1 MERNQHATQF
11 VDPMPTCN
19 HTFKHGRQCRQP
31 VAGPGGFLCST
42 HLRTHARFA
51 PPPPDPLAALAS
63 ELGEITEIHQVSQFL
78 SKVLKLAC
86 QNLISINRAAALTY
100 IANSLLNS
108 LRLQNSE
115 LRIAAKE
122 DPENL
127 VIDWTDV
134 PRPER
139 DRVAHNHLQTSDTLR
154 PLVSA

>member
-1 MERNQHATQF
+1 MERMHHTTQI
-11 VDPMPTCN
+11 VDPLPLCN
-19 HTFKHGRQCRQP
+19 HTYKHGRQCRQP
-31 VAGPGGFLCST
+31 VASPGAYLCST
-42 HLRTHARFA
+42 HLRRHARFA
-51 PPPPDPLAALAS
+51 PPIPDPLAELAT

-78 SKVLKLAC
+78 AKVLKLAC
-86 QNLISINRAAALTY
+86 QNLISISRAAALTY

-115 LRIAAKE
+115 QRIAAKE
-122 DPENL
+122 DPEEL

-139 DRVAHNHLQTSDTLR
+139 DRVALQTSDTLR